1 MINKKIEKA
10 LNEQVAME
18 CFSSAQYLAM
28 AAWLENKGF
37 EGTGS
42 FLYNQSDEE
51 RTHMLKLFHYILDAG
66 GKGVS
71 PGIKEPKSDF
81 KNLHEVFE
89 NIYIQEQKVSQSI
102 NHLVNLSHE
111 EKDHTTH
118 NFLQWYVAEQLE
130 EEALFRSILDKLKM
144 IGDNGGALYVFDK
157 DMKDLVG
164 QKNILK
170 SQSTGS
176 KI

>member
-28 AAWLENKGF
+28 ASWIENKGF
-37 EGTGS
+37 EGTAS
-42 FLYNQSDEE
+42 FLYTQSDEE
-51 RTHMLKLFHYILDAG
+51 RTHMLKLFHYIIDAG
-66 GKGVS
+66 GTAVS
-71 PGIKEPKSDF
+71 PGIKEPKLNF

-89 NIYIQEQKVSQSI
+89 NIYSQEQKVSQSI
-102 NHLVNLSHE
+102 NHLVNLAHE

-130 EEALFRSILDKLKM
+130 EEALFRSILDKLKI

-157 DMKDLVG
+157 DMKDVVG

-170 SQSTGS
+170 SQSTGN
-176 KI
+176 KA